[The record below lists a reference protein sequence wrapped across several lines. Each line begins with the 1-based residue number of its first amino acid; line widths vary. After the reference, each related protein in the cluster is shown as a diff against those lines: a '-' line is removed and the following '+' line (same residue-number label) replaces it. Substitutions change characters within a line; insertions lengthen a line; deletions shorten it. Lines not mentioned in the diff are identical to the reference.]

1 MKSIPEG
8 VIDAILDEL
17 GDSEELA
24 NQHMDRF
31 SEKQPVLMAYLC
43 SEDFDVLSEEEH
55 SYMLFL
61 AMVVW
66 MAVER
71 QNPDQAEID
80 EDFIGDMDEHNWEI
94 INSRA
99 SMPIADRL
107 ESFIGEDSPEE
118 LIEFL
123 IDAILEEDEDEE
135 EEELIAPEAI
145 EPIFV
150 ALKTVVDVL
159 TKEQ

>member
-31 SEKQPVLMAYLC
+31 SEKQPVIMAYLC

-71 QNPDQAEID
+71 QNPNQAEVD
-80 EDFIGDMDEHNWEI
+80 EDFIGDMDERNWEQM
-94 INSRA
+94 NNNA
-99 SMPIADRL
+99 NMPVVDRL
-107 ESFIGEDSPEE
+107 ESFFGEENQQE
-118 LIEFL
+118 LIEFI

-135 EEELIAPEAI
+135 EDELIAPEAI
-145 EPIFV
+145 DPVFV

-159 TKEQ
+159 TQEQ